1 MTTISTSP
9 RTTTAVPRVN
19 LERKGT
25 AESTRENSR
34 VTTKAAAATASASPT
49 TAQRPSLA
57 SSTSKRFSGIQSKVG
72 SLEHIDYKP
81 KASEKKIQSFK
92 QDFSHIKSKVDAKMV
107 LPTLSAATTDPTTVS
122 RPRVAT
128 TRTAAVAVAAATATA
143 GAGAGAAAAG
153 ATKGTAVSTA
163 SWNDSI
169 KPSTTS
175 ATTRP
180 GRISIRTAG
189 PQSTAAV
196 ISSSSNKA
204 SSPSTPMSP
213 PHSRRSST
221 SSVGMASP
229 PVSPAGANNPRRL
242 SRHIIP
248 TQKAHYDHV
257 KSKVGSLENI
267 GYANNTALGRD
278 RASSRASSADGE
290 NSVSKHGRS
299 NSMSAV
305 SSTSSTTSQTTS
317 PGRRSSFKIPSSK
330 KVDYTQVRSKVGS
343 LDYIHHTPQGG
354 NLRVFS
360 EKLTFREQA
369 QSKVAKEINIVQ
381 FYQNSDQAFE
391 EGSVQDQDP
400 EGNEQD
406 SEQQQPQQQQQDR
419 SSILYCSS
427 EASHDLEE
435 EENYEP
441 PKNILA
447 VLEEVTESVAD
458 LDLENPRQH
467 GQQQANDSN
476 HQHHRHHE
484 TRLESVAAL

>member
-9 RTTTAVPRVN
+9 RTSIPRVN
-19 LERKGT
+19 LERKG
-25 AESTRENSR
+25 AAASTRENSR
-34 VTTKAAAATASASPT
+34 VAAKTTADTPASPT
-49 TAQRPSLA
+49 TTQRPSLA
-57 SSTSKRFSGIQSKVG
+57 SSNKRFSGIQSKVG

-81 KASEKKIQSFK
+81 KPSEKKIQTFK

-107 LPTLSAATTDPTTVS
+107 LPTPSTATATTDPTSVS
-122 RPRVAT
+122 KPRVTT
-128 TRTAAVAVAAATATA
+128 TRTAVAVGTAAGGPAKGTAAA
-143 GAGAGAAAAG
+143 
-153 ATKGTAVSTA
+153 KGPTVVTAVSTA

-169 KPSTTS
+169 KPSSAS

-180 GRISIRTAG
+180 GRISIRAAG

-196 ISSSSNKA
+196 ISTGSNKA

-221 SSVGMASP
+221 SSVGMANP
-229 PVSPAGANNPRRL
+229 PVSPAGSNPRRL
-242 SRHIIP
+242 SKHIIP

-257 KSKVGSLENI
+257 KSKVGSLDNI
-267 GYANNTALGRD
+267 GYAKNNTISRD
-278 RASSRASSADGE
+278 RASSCASSADGD
-290 NSVSKHGRS
+290 NVVSKHGRS

-305 SSTSSTTSQTTS
+305 SSTSSTTSQTTN
-317 PGRRSSFKIPSSK
+317 PGRRSSFRIPPSK

-381 FYQNSDQAFE
+381 FYQNSDQSFE
-391 EGSVQDQDP
+391 EDSVQDQDA
-400 EGNEQD
+400 EGGEQD
-406 SEQQQPQQQQQDR
+406 SEQQQQQVN

-427 EASHDLEE
+427 EANHSVEE
-435 EENYEP
+435 DYEP

-447 VLEEVTESVAD
+447 VLEEVTESVAE
-458 LDLENPRQH
+458 LDFENPQQH
-467 GQQQANDSN
+467 GQQQANDDN
-476 HQHHRHHE
+476 HHHHHHD
-484 TRLESVAAL
+484 TRLESIAAL

>member
-9 RTTTAVPRVN
+9 RTTSAVPRVN

-25 AESTRENSR
+25 AASTRENSR
-34 VTTKAAAATASASPT
+34 VTSKAPAASPT
-49 TAQRPSLA
+49 SPTTTQKPSLA
-57 SSTSKRFSGIQSKVG
+57 SSTNKRFSGVQSKVG

-81 KASEKKIQSFK
+81 KPSEKKIQSFK

-107 LPTLSAATTDPTTVS
+107 LPATATATVADPTTTVS

-128 TRTAAVAVAAATATA
+128 TRTVAAAVVST
-143 GAGAGAAAAG
+143 GAAAG
-153 ATKGTAVSTA
+153 GGVKGTAAAKSPSNVTAVSTA
-163 SWNDSI
+163 SWNDSVS
-169 KPSTTS
+169 PSSAS

-180 GRISIRTAG
+180 GRISIRAAG

-204 SSPSTPMSP
+204 SSSPSTPMSP

-221 SSVGMASP
+221 SSVGMTSP
-229 PVSPAGANNPRRL
+229 PVSPAGSTNPRRL
-242 SRHIIP
+242 SKHIIP

-257 KSKVGSLENI
+257 KSKVGSFENI
-267 GYANNTALGRD
+267 GYANNSVIGRD

-290 NSVSKHGRS
+290 NTVSKHGRS

-317 PGRRSSFKIPSSK
+317 PGRRSSFKIPPSK
-330 KVDYTQVRSKVGS
+330 KVDYSQVRSKVGS

-381 FYQNSDQAFE
+381 FYQNSDQSFE
-391 EGSVQDQDP
+391 EDSVQHHDV
-400 EGNEQD
+400 EGSEQD
-406 SEQQQPQQQQQDR
+406 SEKQQQQQQQQQDG
-419 SSILYCSS
+419 SYISYCSS
-427 EASHDLEE
+427 ETNHSREE
-435 EENYEP
+435 EDYEP
-441 PKNILA
+441 PKTILA
-447 VLEEVTESVAD
+447 VLEEVTESVAE
-458 LDLENPRQH
+458 LDFENPQQH
-467 GQQQANDSN
+467 GQQQAND
-476 HQHHRHHE
+476 HDHHHD